1 MENEYITQ
9 KTANSTSPRFAPG
22 DLPVREGQRPNTRL
36 GPLHIQSNGHGDPKY
51 LNRLLEDV
59 LSWPYIESARSSTT
73 PRYIV
78 RIRLQETAARSD
90 PSAFI
95 GTREFGRVVLASP
108 TIVLALPLVCA
119 HWAIVRGWAEPDYLR
134 SFGLMPAGAVLL
146 YTPKNRVELAV
157 CYSLFSESYHF
168 ACKFLH
174 EEAQSAKGLTDSSRI
189 CFSRDSRP

>member
-1 MENEYITQ
+1 MKNEYITP
-9 KTANSTSPRFAPG
+9 KRKDRTTTGFAPS
-22 DLPVREGQRPNTRL
+22 DLPVREGQRPNTML
-36 GPLHIQSNGHGDPKY
+36 GPSHIQCNGHGDPKY

-59 LSWPYIESARSSTT
+59 LSWPYIESAPSSTT
-73 PRYIV
+73 PRHMV
-78 RIRLQETAARSD
+78 RIRLQETAARID

-95 GTREFGRVVLASP
+95 GTREFGRVVFGSP
-108 TIVLALPLVCA
+108 TIILALPLVCA
-119 HWAIVRGWAEPDYLR
+119 HWAIVRGWAEPHYLR

-146 YTPKNRVELAV
+146 YTPKNRAELAV

-189 CFSRDSRP
+189 CFSWDSRP